1 MEITEYKKLPGT
13 GLRRVGFITFA
24 ASRSRLYL
32 GADHL
37 LSVDSTFGAETYKRF
52 FFRDI
57 QAFTVRRTP
66 WGLVPVLIFGG
77 LLGVSA
83 LGLWSADPVVVGFG
97 TVFTVLFSLMFLVFL
112 IHQLG
117 WGGTC
122 RTCVQTAV
130 QTEEL
135 PSLNRVKTCHKV
147 LDRLQ
152 PLILAAQP
160 TPASSAPAGA
170 AAPTPSP
177 AEPAEAAEPGATAS
191 P

>member
-1 MEITEYKKLPGT
+1 
-13 GLRRVGFITFA
+13 
-24 ASRSRLYL
+24 
-32 GADHL
+32 
-37 LSVDSTFGAETYKRF
+37 LSVDSTFGSETYKRF
-52 FFRDI
+52 YFRDI

-66 WGLVPVLIFGG
+66 WGLVPVFIFGG
-77 LLGVSA
+77 LLGLSA
-83 LGLWSADPVVVGFG
+83 LGLASADPVVVGFG
-97 TVFTVLFSLMFLVFL
+97 TVFSVLFSLLFLGCL
-112 IHQLG
+112 IQQLG

-135 PSLNRVKTCHKV
+135 PSLNRIKTCRKV

-160 TPASSAPAGA
+160 TPSSSAPPSD

-177 AEPAEAAEPGATAS
+177 IEPAAAAEPGTTAS